1 MTTIERDPNGVE
13 PHAPG
18 AKLDDGKPEA
28 DLLQDF
34 GLALMAVA
42 EVSTYGKRKYSRGG
56 WLHVADGFNRYSAAM
71 MRHWFKESVEEYDA
85 DSDLLHAAQVA
96 WNALARL
103 ELMLRENN
111 QKGE

>member
-1 MTTIERDPNGVE
+1 MIEKDPNGIE
-13 PHAPG
+13 PYAPG

-34 GLALMAVA
+34 GLALLAVA
-42 EVSTYGKRKYSRGG
+42 EVSTFGKRKYSRGG
-56 WLHVADGFNRYSAAM
+56 WQYVKDGINRYTAAM
-71 MRHWFKESVEEYDA
+71 FRHLFEERYEDNDP
-85 DSDLLHAAQVA
+85 DSDLLHAKHTA

-111 QKGE
+111 QKWE